1 MLENKRGVNKLD
13 RIAGEV
19 FSGEIGAMQFQPVDS
34 RIALTNRA
42 EVCGVDVH
50 AYDATGDFAIDVP
63 ESISAR
69 DPEYSH
75 AGGTA
80 MREGFRK

>member
-1 MLENKRGVNKLD
+1 M
-13 RIAGEV
+13 
-19 FSGEIGAMQFQPVDS
+19 
-34 RIALTNRA
+34 TNRA